1 MVLAGG
7 LALDGFFSGAVASI
21 AAQDPPAEPG
31 HAQRSDEECDA
42 HPQPGWHPFSGE
54 VNHGSIIAEPDSPV
68 RVVTR
73 YSPLINLIDLLIV
86 IAALIGL
93 ANGYRRGFWLSLA
106 QYTGLLVGVLLGAA
120 SARYVLDYLHI
131 NNASA
136 RPLGA
141 ALVLVIG
148 GSLGSSIGFAVGEPI
163 RRKILRTG
171 IHTSTDSVAGA
182 ALSAFAVLV
191 MCWFLGL
198 SFSRGPVLEIA
209 QQIQRSVV
217 LRGMDSI
224 APRPPALLAN
234 VAQVLAGVQFPPVF
248 AGLEPTLPGAL
259 PIPASVDTPGVNHTA
274 QTVVKVSS
282 IGCGG
287 IVTGSGFPVG
297 SGYVV
302 TNAHVVSGTASHS
315 ITKPD
320 GTAIHA
326 EVVFFDPERDVAV
339 LLAPGYPAPGVTFGP
354 AQRGTQAAV
363 IGYPGGGSEKI
374 VPAVVDGSVAAQG
387 RDIYNE
393 NFVTRQIYVLQASV
407 HPGNSG
413 GPVIDLQGR
422 VLGMVFATSASEPNQ
437 AYALTDDEIS
447 SDIRDAEA
455 TQTPKDTSR
464 YECAA

>member
-1 MVLAGG
+1 M
-7 LALDGFFSGAVASI
+7 
-21 AAQDPPAEPG
+21 
-31 HAQRSDEECDA
+31 
-42 HPQPGWHPFSGE
+42 
-54 VNHGSIIAEPDSPV
+54 
-68 RVVTR
+68 
-73 YSPLINLIDLLIV
+73 INLIDLLILV
-86 IAALIGL
+86 AAIVGL

-106 QYTGLLVGVLLGAA
+106 QYVGLLVGVLLGAA
-120 SARYVLDYLHI
+120 SARYVLDYLQI

-141 ALVLVIG
+141 VLVLVIG

-209 QQIQRSVV
+209 QQIQRSIV
-217 LRGMDSI
+217 LRAMDGI
-224 APRPPALLAN
+224 APRPPGPLSS

-248 AGLEPTLPGAL
+248 AGLEPTLPGPL
-259 PIPASVDTPGVNHTA
+259 QVPSSVDTPGVKHTA
-274 QTVVKVSS
+274 QNVVMVSS
-282 IGCGG
+282 VGCGG

-302 TNAHVVSGTASHS
+302 TDAHVVSGTRSHS

-320 GTAIHA
+320 GTIVHA
-326 EVVFFDPERDVAV
+326 DVVFFDPERDVAV
-339 LLAPGYPAPGVTFGP
+339 LYAPGYTPPGVTFGP
-354 AQRGTQAAV
+354 AERGTQGAV
-363 IGYPGGGSEKI
+363 IGYPGGGPEKI
-374 VPAVVDGSVAAQG
+374 VPAVIDGSVSAQG
-387 RDIYNE
+387 RDIYNQ

-413 GPVIDLQGR
+413 GPIIDLQGR
-422 VLGMVFATSASEPNQ
+422 VLGMVFATSASDPNQ
-437 AYALTDDEIS
+437 AYALTDNEIAP
-447 SDIRDAEA
+447 DIRDAEA
-455 TQTPKDTSR
+455 NPSVKDTSR